1 MDGEAA
7 PGLGDADV
15 EALKVV
21 SLLKTGSGGI
31 DWAGL
36 PLVAGLMGIT
46 DIDGLF
52 ERLTIILQ
60 HHRNKDD

>member
-1 MDGEAA
+1 MEGEAA
-7 PGLGDADV
+7 PDLGDADV

-21 SLLKTGSGGI
+21 GLLKTGSGGI

-36 PLVAGLMGIT
+36 PMVAGWMGIA

-52 ERLTIILQ
+52 ERIAIILQ
-60 HHRNKDD
+60 HHRTKDE